1 MRKSIG
7 LRVTVAALLLASTPA
22 WAGSVQ
28 WGGVVPTN
36 RTQNFRL
43 LVGSVLNFEGAVEE
57 TTRKLYDVNGRSF
70 SQADAESFNT
80 SDFDMEGPYGG
91 IGFSLDMAWKYFRMS
106 IDSLFMAPSIST
118 TAKRDYYLTVGED
131 IDYNGGS
138 YDHLMIPEGTPFTA
152 DIFGNM
158 TEINFS
164 LVPIGFQLGESVVI
178 NPSFD
183 FGLLLFLGT
192 YDIDAGETT
201 GVTPYQNPPE
211 DFAVGGSSGGFIG
224 MGAPQ
229 WGPGVNVRLG
239 RPGGVNL
246 DLRARYLFFTYNGS
260 TSFLTTADHRDKDLD
275 FDHSNVSLRAQV
287 EFPMKRIAW
296 NIGIQAQFID
306 SEGTI
311 ESKSTDP
318 DEILANRERFDKE
331 FSFRMESILATIGI
345 TF

>member
-1 MRKSIG
+1 MRKSFGWQMI
-7 LRVTVAALLLASTPA
+7 VAAVLLASTSA

-36 RTQNFRL
+36 RTQNFRIMA
-43 LVGSVLNFEGAVEE
+43 GAVLEFEGAVEE

-91 IGFSLDMAWKYFRMS
+91 VGFSLDMAWSYFRLGV
-106 IDSLFMAPSIST
+106 DSLFLAPSIST
-118 TAKRDYYLTVGED
+118 IAKRDYYLAVGD
-131 IDYNGGS
+131 GIDYNGSS
-138 YDHLMIPEGTPFTA
+138 YDHLMIPEGTPFKA
-152 DIFGNM
+152 DIMGNM

-164 LVPIGFQLGESVVI
+164 LVPVGFQLGDSVVI
-178 NPSFD
+178 NPSLD

-211 DFAVGGSSGGFIG
+211 DFAVGGSSSGFIG
-224 MGAPQ
+224 MGVPQ
-229 WGPGVNVRLG
+229 WGPGVQVRVG

-246 DLRARYLFFTYNGS
+246 DLRAHYLFLSYTGS
-260 TSFLTTADHRDKDLD
+260 SSFLTSADHRDKDLD
-275 FDHSNVSLRAQV
+275 LDHRNVRLRAQL
-287 EFPMKRIAW
+287 EFPMKRLAW
-296 NIGIQAQFID
+296 NIGIQTQFID
-306 SEGTI
+306 TEGSI
-311 ESKSTDP
+311 ESKYTDP

-331 FSFRMESILATIGI
+331 FSFRLESVLATIGI